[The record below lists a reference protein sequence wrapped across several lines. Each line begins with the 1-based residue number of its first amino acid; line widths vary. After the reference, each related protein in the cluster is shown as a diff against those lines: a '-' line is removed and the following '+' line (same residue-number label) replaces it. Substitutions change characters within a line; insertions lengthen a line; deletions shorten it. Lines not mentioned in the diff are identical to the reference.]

1 MPFAKNMG
9 KNSGKNIIKNC
20 SGKYSQ
26 KLLDHAK
33 QSATDEFKTASKK
46 SNPKNNRSNWLD
58 NTPSQPTK
66 FRTKNWVEI
75 NDDARGTYSTNS
87 QIKFQTSM
95 LKSGLCDYSDAYIL
109 VSGTITGNGDNDTVK
124 RADEREKGVI
134 FKNCAPFIDC
144 ISEINNTQI
153 DNAKI

>member
-109 VSGTITGNGDNDTVK
+109 VSGTITENGDNDTVK

>member
-66 FRTKNWVEI
+66 FRTKNWVEL

>member
-1 MPFAKNMG
+1 MG

-46 SNPKNNRSNWLD
+46 SNPKNNRSDWLD